1 MDEYIIYFSIA
12 ELKIGLFIKDVY
24 RVIRAVDFTPLP
36 GAPEI
41 VQGIVNIEGKILP
54 VVNFRKRFQLKEKN
68 INQTDK
74 IIIVKS
80 EHLDFCFFSDD
91 VIDLKLITKNH
102 FLKSD
107 NLVPGTDKLIEG
119 ITLIEDEIIL
129 IHDVNK
135 FLSLG
140 EEKQI
145 KKAIDN
151 ASKH

>member
-41 VQGIVNIEGKILP
+41 VQGIVNIEGKIFP